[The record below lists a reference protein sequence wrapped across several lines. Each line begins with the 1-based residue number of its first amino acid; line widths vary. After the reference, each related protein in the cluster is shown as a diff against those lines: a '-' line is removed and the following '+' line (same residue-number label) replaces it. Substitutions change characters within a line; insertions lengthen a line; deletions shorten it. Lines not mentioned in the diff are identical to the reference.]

1 MKTHTKMSSPSQD
14 NTLPMDETVELSDE
28 ELLELEDETIP
39 IGNTIVDSDGETE
52 LDDTIP
58 IVRTIMDSDEEIS
71 DTELSEGTNYDT
83 EMSFSPVWQ
92 SSPQNSKAEQK
103 WKSLDC
109 SIKVLYEVIN
119 LTNSDSE
126 NSEDEL
132 TKKTRILGKKKVD
145 VNNMCREIIMSVI
158 DNTNNKL

>member
-92 SSPQNSKAEQK
+92 SSPQKLKTEQK
-103 WKSLDC
+103 SKSQDS

-126 NSEDEL
+126 NSEDQL
-132 TKKTRILGKKKVD
+132 IIKKRMLDKKKV
-145 VNNMCREIIMSVI
+145 
-158 DNTNNKL
+158 NKWQGPALGARS

>member
-1 MKTHTKMSSPSQD
+1 MKTHTKMSSLSPD

-28 ELLELEDETIP
+28 ELLELDETIP

-71 DTELSEGTNYDT
+71 DTELSEGTNYDM
-83 EMSFSPVWQ
+83 EISFSPVWQ
-92 SSPQNSKAEQK
+92 SSPQKSKTEQK
-103 WKSLDC
+103 SKSQDS

-126 NSEDEL
+126 NSRNQL
-132 TKKTRILGKKKVD
+132 IMKKRIFDKKKVNID
-145 VNNMCREIIMSVI
+145 VNNMCKEILMSI
-158 DNTNNKL
+158 IYNTNMH

>member
-1 MKTHTKMSSPSQD
+1 MMTHTKMSSPSQD

-71 DTELSEGTNYDT
+71 DR
-83 EMSFSPVWQ
+83 
-92 SSPQNSKAEQK
+92 
-103 WKSLDC
+103 
-109 SIKVLYEVIN
+109 VI
-119 LTNSDSE
+119 
-126 NSEDEL
+126 
-132 TKKTRILGKKKVD
+132 R
-145 VNNMCREIIMSVI
+145 R
-158 DNTNNKL
+158 NKL

>member
-1 MKTHTKMSSPSQD
+1 MKTQTKMFSPSPD
-14 NTLPMDETVELSDE
+14 NTLPIDQIVEVSDK
-28 ELLELEDETIP
+28 ELLELDETIP
-39 IGNTIVDSDGETE
+39 IGNTIRDSDGETE

-71 DTELSEGTNYDT
+71 DTELSEGTNYDM

-103 WKSLDC
+103 SKSPDC

-126 NSEDEL
+126 SCEDEL
-132 TKKTRILGKKKVD
+132 KKNARILDKKKVD
-145 VNNMCREIIMSVI
+145 VNNMCREILVSVI

>member
-1 MKTHTKMSSPSQD
+1 MKTQTKMSSPSQD

-28 ELLELEDETIP
+28 ELLELDETIP

-83 EMSFSPVWQ
+83 EISFSPVWQ
-92 SSPQNSKAEQK
+92 SSPQKSKTEQK
-103 WKSLDC
+103 SKSEDS

-119 LTNSDSE
+119 LTNSDTE
-126 NSEDEL
+126 NSEDKL
-132 TKKTRILGKKKVD
+132 TMKKIFLDKNKVNID
-145 VNNMCREIIMSVI
+145 VNNMCREILMSI
-158 DNTNNKL
+158 IYNTNMH